1 MLMDSDVSGGR
12 VVSVEFSTITH
23 ATEDIEKVEEAVL
36 NTIPPELRGSVL
48 FTRRYLEGH
57 YRNPIVILTAG
68 ITEAKMAEAA
78 LIHIFTMLSRSERRE
93 LSLDFE
99 KALDEDNNFYI
110 RLDKQGAFRGIVRLT
125 DRDPI
130 RVKVKT
136 GMWQPTVEGA
146 RKILE
151 DLGMKE

>member
-1 MLMDSDVSGGR
+1 MGGGGSGGR
-12 VVSVEFSTITH
+12 VMSVEFSTITH
-23 ATEDIEKVEEAVL
+23 ATEDVDKVMEAVL
-36 NTIPPELRGSVL
+36 NIVPPELRGSTL
-48 FTRRYLEGH
+48 FNRRYLEGH
-57 YRNPIVILTAG
+57 YRNPIVILTAN

-78 LIHIFTMLSRSERRE
+78 LRYIFTMLSRPERRE

-110 RLDKQGAFRGIVRLT
+110 RLDKQGAFRGILRLA

-136 GMWQPTVEGA
+136 RMWRSTVEGA

>member
-1 MLMDSDVSGGR
+1 MEL
-12 VVSVEFSTITH
+12 STLAH
-23 ATEDIEKVEEAVL
+23 ATEDVDRVEEAVL
-36 NTIPPELRGSVL
+36 NTIPPELRGSTL
-48 FTRRYLEGH
+48 LTRRYLEGH
-57 YRNPIVILTAG
+57 YRNPIVILTVNIA
-68 ITEAKMAEAA
+68 EAKMAEAA
-78 LIHIFTMLSRSERRE
+78 LRYIFTMLSQPEKHE

-110 RLDKQGAFRGIVRLT
+110 RLDKQGAFRGIVRLA

-136 GMWQPTVEGA
+136 RMWRPTVEGA
-146 RKILE
+146 KKILE